1 LSNTQGGKDRLN
13 IDEKINLYRYHL
25 LSRNRVVTPEDI
37 KALCRYVL
45 GKEAREV
52 AILKGVTVKPGTTEG
67 YSRTMDIKILL
78 AKPAEHYAAGN
89 LVYLKD
95 ELLTQLQEHSANNY
109 PYRIFMNEVLM

>member
-37 KALCRYVL
+37 KALCRYVM
-45 GKEAREV
+45 GKELRDV
-52 AILKGVTVKPGTTEG
+52 SISKGVSVQPGITEG
-67 YSRTMDIKILL
+67 YSRTLDIKISL
-78 AKPAEHYAAGN
+78 AKPVEHYAAGS
-89 LVYLKD
+89 LDYLKD

-109 PYRIFMNEVLM
+109 PYRIFMS